1 MIESVLN
8 RWRGTGEIF
17 KISSVPITGNILYAV
32 YIALVIGVVYYT
44 IVYGFIDID
53 FSIYSIHIAFMLSE
67 QTTAIIVGLISGGLY
82 MLGESMGWGK
92 WVGSLCYPES
102 TTSLEARYV
111 DDEGVRFPFIHKT
124 ANMIVKERENYL
136 AYCNIALGIRGL
148 YWWLPLMLFMAVI
161 GITSYW
167 AAILGSILLGIGF
180 PMACYIARITK
191 FEFTWWKISCV
202 DAWERQE
209 IVYGLFQGIALWYTV
224 IFLA

>member
-8 RWRGTGEIF
+8 RFRGTGEIF
-17 KISSVPITGNILYAV
+17 KISSVSVSGNVIYTV
-32 YIALVIGVVYYT
+32 YIALVVALLSTWYYG
-44 IVYGFIDID
+44 I
-53 FSIYSIHIAFMLSE
+53 IA
-67 QTTAIIVGLISGGLY
+67 GGLY

-102 TTSLEARYV
+102 TTSLEARYA

-148 YWWLPLMLFMAVI
+148 YWWLPLLMFMAVV

-167 AAILGSILLGIGF
+167 LAILGSILLGVGF
-180 PMACYIARITK
+180 PAACYMASITK

-202 DAWERQE
+202 GAWERQE
-209 IVYGLFQGIALWYTV
+209 LIYGLMQGIVLWTV
-224 IFLA
+224 VLLG